1 MQEQRRYRVCLSFS
15 HFLAFLLTA
24 SSWSYNQ
31 GVVLG
36 GLVEL
41 NKAAPNVTYLESAN
55 KIAKAAIETLT
66 DSNMVVHEP
75 CEVDSCEPDATQF
88 KGIFIRNLAMLQN
101 ASPHETYKRVIQN
114 CASSIWDNDRNSKN
128 QFGVNWAGPIHGTVD
143 ASTHSSALDALI
155 AAMAI

>member
-1 MQEQRRYRVCLSFS
+1 M
-15 HFLAFLLTA
+15 
-24 SSWSYNQ
+24 
-31 GVVLG
+31 LG